1 MRHVGSILLGL
12 SVVGAACGGEPRPS
26 AESQAGQQPST
37 DGMSMA
43 GMQMPSLDRLPAL
56 RAYLDTLASAEPA
69 VLALQAADHG
79 ARIEQMLAAMNRDMK
94 AMNMTADVAW
104 RALEDSVRA
113 DLQRIPQLSG
123 EELVLLMRAHAGRM
137 RRLLQ
142 MHEAMM
148 KM

>member
-1 MRHVGSILLGL
+1 MRQARSILVGL
-12 SVVGAACGGEPRPS
+12 SFVWAACGGEPRSS

-37 DGMSMA
+37 EGMAMPR
-43 GMQMPSLDRLPAL
+43 MQMPSLDRVPAL

-69 VLALQAADHG
+69 VLALQVADHG
-79 ARIEQMLAAMNRDMK
+79 ARIEGMLAAMSQDMK
-94 AMNMTADVAW
+94 AMNMTADAAW